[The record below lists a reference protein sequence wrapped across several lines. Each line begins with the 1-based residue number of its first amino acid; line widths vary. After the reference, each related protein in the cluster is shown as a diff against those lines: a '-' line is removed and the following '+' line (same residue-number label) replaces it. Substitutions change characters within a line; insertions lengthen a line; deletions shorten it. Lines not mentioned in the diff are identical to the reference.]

1 MSVEGWEGC
10 PEKKEEGGEGVWSDP
25 NGRKG
30 YPLLM
35 VLGGT
40 TPCLTQAGKISVQ
53 TMAPRET
60 RVATLEQRGVVPP
73 HDERGGGGGVS
84 FKKIGRGVGGFR
96 FFVSGG
102 YPPFPIFSTCGCC
115 RLKSTGTSG
124 WIYGAEGGY
133 PLIFA
138 IGRGCHIG
146 LKGGSGGV
154 PLNLMD
160 RIRCHGQIF
169 RLLIV
174 YPVPEER
181 GRTRKPHT
189 SMRMLM
195 GTKAPCAESPGSI
208 KELF

>member
-1 MSVEGWEGC
+1 MFRRWLHAKRGLRLWN
-10 PEKKEEGGEGVWSDP
+10 KGGS
-25 NGRKG
+25 
-30 YPLLM
+30 
-35 VLGGT
+35 
-40 TPCLTQAGKISVQ
+40 
-53 TMAPRET
+53 
-60 RVATLEQRGVVPP
+60 PP

-84 FKKIGRGVGGFR
+84 FKKNWQGGRGVPIFCERG
-96 FFVSGG
+96 V
-102 YPPFPIFSTCGCC
+102 PPFPIFSTCGCC

-138 IGRGCHIG
+138 FGRGCHIG

-154 PLNLMD
+154 PRNLMD
-160 RIRCHGQIF
+160 RIRCHGRIF